1 MHESNCLPATVGL
14 TVNSE
19 APLQLVLF
27 IDRRP
32 SSRDRI
38 RKIRSYLQDLRKEHP
53 FDFQIVDVAE
63 QPYLAERFKV
73 IATPALIKIHPEPRE
88 TLAGSH
94 LATKLEQSWTRWQR
108 AAQDYAQKLNSDP
121 TAPKRLASPELIN
134 SAELMRLSEE
144 IFQLQQKN
152 EELQERLRFKDQL
165 IRMLAHDL
173 RNPLTAAS
181 LALSTLE
188 STQDPSKS
196 QIIRKKPEFVTGLI
210 EQARTKIR
218 ILDGLISDILE
229 AARGEGAQF
238 CLQPEKL
245 DLADLCEQIL
255 ADFSERFRS
264 ESQQLEI
271 DIPNDLPPVYA
282 DPERVRQVIVNLLD
296 NSCKYTPFGGT
307 IQVSILHRT
316 SQKVQLSVCDN
327 GPGIPAENQEHIF
340 DDRFRLERDA
350 KKDGYGI
357 GLSVCRRL
365 VRAHYGQIWVDSIP
379 GEGSEFHFTLPVYRH

>member
-1 MHESNCLPATVGL
+1 MPSIINF
-14 TVNSE
+14 TVNSGT
-19 APLQLVLF
+19 PLQLVLF
-27 IDRRP
+27 VDRRP
-32 SSRDRI
+32 GSRDRI
-38 RKIRSYLQDLRKEHP
+38 RKIRSYLQDLRQEYI

-63 QPYLAERFKV
+63 QPYLAEHFKV

-88 TLAGSH
+88 MLAGSN
-94 LATKLEQSWTRWQR
+94 LATKLEQWWSRWQR
-108 AAQDYAQKLNSDP
+108 SVEDYVKELNSDP
-121 TAPKRLASPELIN
+121 NAPRRLASPELIN

-144 IFQLQQKN
+144 IFQLKQKN
-152 EELQERLRFKDQL
+152 EELQEHLRFKDQL

-196 QIIRKKPEFVTGLI
+196 QIVAKRPEFVPNLI
-210 EQARTKIR
+210 KQARTKIR
-218 ILDGLISDILE
+218 TLDGLIADILE
-229 AARGEGAQF
+229 AARGASAQF

-245 DLADLCEQIL
+245 DLAELCEHIL
-255 ADFSERFRS
+255 ADFSERLRS
-264 ESQQLEI
+264 KSLKLEI

-296 NSCKYTPFGGT
+296 NACKYTPEGGT
-307 IQVSILHRT
+307 IQFSILHRT
-316 SQKVQLSVCDN
+316 SQKVQVSICDN
-327 GPGIPAENQEHIF
+327 GPGIPPENQEHIF

-350 KKDGYGI
+350 KEDGYGI

-365 VRAHYGQIWVDSIP
+365 IRAHYGQIWVDSIP
-379 GEGSEFHFTLPVYRH
+379 DNGSEFHFTLPVYRY